1 MIFGFGLVGVT
12 FGFGKDYDHMYLQVF
27 QGEGCRP
34 GSLKGEANMNSPPF
48 QGDKRLPAKEA
59 ER

>member
-1 MIFGFGLVGVT
+1 MLVLVLALAKIMIN
-12 FGFGKDYDHMYLQVF
+12 MYLQVF

-34 GSLKGEANMNSPPF
+34 GSLKGEANVNSPF
-48 QGDKRLPAKEA
+48 KGDKRLPAKEA

>member
-1 MIFGFGLVGVT
+1 MLVLVLALAKIMIS
-12 FGFGKDYDHMYLQVF
+12 MYLQVF
-27 QGEGCRP
+27 QGEDCRP

-48 QGDKRLPAKEA
+48 KGDNRLPAKEA

>member
-1 MIFGFGLVGVT
+1 MKLGLGRVVVS
-12 FGFGKDYDHMYLQVF
+12 FGFGKDYDHIYLQVF

-48 QGDKRLPAKEA
+48 KGDKRLPAKEA
-59 ER
+59 EI